1 MSNEY
6 GSQLIES
13 VAVRRRRLREA
24 WLFGVQRTRQT
35 MDEGVTRM
43 FAGAAIGA
51 LVCAGCVGWSFVD
64 KQLAQQKRDEQQRN
78 TPASVTSPSPSTSPT
93 PTGPALPSIPGLTP
107 QPTQSR

>member
-13 VAVRRRRLREA
+13 VGVRRRRLREA

-35 MDEGVTRM
+35 MDEGLTRM
-43 FAGAAIGA
+43 FVGAAIGA

-64 KQLAQQKRDEQQRN
+64 KQLAQQKQDEQQRN
-78 TPASVTSPSPSTSPT
+78 NPPTVTSPSPSTPIPTTT
-93 PTGPALPSIPGLTP
+93 PT
-107 QPTQSR
+107 R